1 MEVAMNN
8 VQGGMAL
15 GHGRLVVGLGCLGLL
30 EVEGL
35 QALMVVV
42 GVGQMGEGGLDPLDL
57 LMAGL
62 AGAFTSCTGGGARE
76 FAEGRGGVRI
86 RGRNSFLSPP
96 LVCDTPASGEAAPVA
111 CCPWV
116 CP

>member
-76 FAEGRGGVRI
+76 FAEG
-86 RGRNSFLSPP
+86 
-96 LVCDTPASGEAAPVA
+96 GEG
-111 CCPWV
+111 
-116 CP
+116 